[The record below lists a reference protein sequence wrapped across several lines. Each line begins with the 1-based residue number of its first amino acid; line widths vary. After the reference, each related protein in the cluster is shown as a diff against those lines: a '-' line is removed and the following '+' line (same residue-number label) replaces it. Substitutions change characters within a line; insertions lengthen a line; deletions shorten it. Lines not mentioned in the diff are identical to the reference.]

1 MYKSEIKEFYNK
13 NKAYCH
19 YPFREIYNDSSGHYK
34 LCCHSALHPDI
45 MKYTT
50 QNTTPFKFFLSKEME
65 EIRNK
70 MIAGEKMTSCKV
82 CYHMEESTGISYRN
96 KDMGQK
102 DIRIEP
108 ASIGLK
114 LRKHGTYCNLQC
126 YMCWPHNSSGRR
138 NEIKAIYGKEELKK
152 WTPHFK
158 SLNHTQWNDILK
170 DILDHIHLVKYIVC
184 TGGEP
189 LQLPKH
195 WEMIEKIP
203 EEHAKHIHLSY
214 DTNLTELTYKG
225 HSIFDVVKKF
235 QNVELRASCDHY
247 GRKLEWIRYP
257 IDRKK
262 FESNLI
268 KAKDLIEYIN
278 CAPSILNIYD
288 LDKIYDY
295 YKQKFGVWTKFT
307 SIVRGPKKLSIR
319 NVNENDKKML
329 IKKYENIDW
338 ATYLKSELLLP
349 MVDTNNVAM
358 KKYCDDLSK
367 HRNFNW
373 RELWNEF

>member
-1 MYKSEIKEFYNK
+1 
-13 NKAYCH
+13 
-19 YPFREIYNDSSGHYK
+19 
-34 LCCHSALHPDI
+34 
-45 MKYTT
+45 
-50 QNTTPFKFFLSKEME
+50 
-65 EIRNK
+65 
-70 MIAGEKMTSCKV
+70 
-82 CYHMEESTGISYRN
+82 
-96 KDMGQK
+96 
-102 DIRIEP
+102 
-108 ASIGLK
+108 
-114 LRKHGTYCNLQC
+114 
-126 YMCWPHNSSGRR
+126 
-138 NEIKAIYGKEELKK
+138 
-152 WTPHFK
+152 
-158 SLNHTQWNDILK
+158 
-170 DILDHIHLVKYIVC
+170 
-184 TGGEP
+184 
-189 LQLPKH
+189 
-195 WEMIEKIP
+195 MIEKIP

-307 SIVRGPKKLSIR
+307 SIVRGPKMLSIR

-373 RELWNEF
+373 RGLWNEF